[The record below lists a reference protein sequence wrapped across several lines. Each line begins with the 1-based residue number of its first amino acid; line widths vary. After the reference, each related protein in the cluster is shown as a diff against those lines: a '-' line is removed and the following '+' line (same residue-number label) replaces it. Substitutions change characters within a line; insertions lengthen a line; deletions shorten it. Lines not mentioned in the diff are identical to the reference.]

1 MNLSNGDGRTQNILH
16 REIFVITSKRGSP
29 EEYTLNPQGL
39 PVWKADNNK
48 QRDICIMD
56 KLTSRLSNTQ

>member
-1 MNLSNGDGRTQNILH
+1 MMVVPKTFYTRNIRYH
-16 REIFVITSKRGSP
+16 MQKRNA

-48 QRDICIMD
+48 QRDISIMRN
-56 KLTSRLSNTQ
+56 LTSRLSNTQ